1 MKAIPAANFSSKRA
15 PKEYEGIPELK
26 SCRPK
31 VGGKDRYVEVSL
43 QQLDYPKSVIM
54 VQWMGA
60 KNGLWYPA
68 SDVFRIMKK

>member
-1 MKAIPAANFSSKRA
+1 MKATPAGNFSSRPA
-15 PKEYEGIPELK
+15 PKEWADIPELK

-31 VGGKDRYVEVSL
+31 VGGKERYVEVSL
-43 QQLDYPKSVIM
+43 QQLDYPKSVVM

-68 SDVFRIMKK
+68 SEVFRVTKK